1 MTLVLGA
8 VFANPFLQLTNGL
21 ECYIT
26 LGCKHLPGTN
36 IVPYWSLWCVVNA
49 VPGVVFTNFFFM
61 HINGL
66 DLCILQGSKGL
77 PVTNTLAYWH
87 IYKLW
92 SVANTGPG
100 TASTRHFC
108 NFKWPRVLHYKRL
121 ENLASDKH
129 SSFLGPSPRGMV
141 CTNANCSNNQIHW
154 DATEEDREGLG
165 WWT

>member
-1 MTLVLGA
+1 MGLYSQ
-8 VFANPFLQLTNGL
+8 NPFCSHQWAGVLHYARLQALAMDKHSTLL
-21 ECYIT
+21 ELVMCCEC
-26 LGCKHLPGTN
+26 GPWGRVH
-36 IVPYWSLWCVVNA
+36 
-49 VPGVVFTNFFFM
+49 NFFFM

-66 DLCILQGSKGL
+66 DLCIPQGSKGL

-92 SVANTGPG
+92 SVANTGPW

-141 CTNANCSNNQIHW
+141 CTNANCSNNQIH
-154 DATEEDREGLG
+154 
-165 WWT
+165 